1 MTERYDLYVNP
12 SPSAKNSPE
21 DGFPMTT
28 SEDYIFGTYK
38 QPPFSIAPG
47 TNPNQTV
54 TTIDPNAS
62 DLEVNRSIINAAALE
77 ERKKPHIEILEIH
90 DALPCTYDIV
100 EFIDDTEAAYATDLL
115 CTAWLELY
123 NSQVET
129 GDYPVIKEDRTQHNK
144 QRPPRIV
151 PRRHAGE
158 LPNGTRSETVEI
170 YLTPERYIEYR
181 QAGLIPDTSGG
192 QNGIPRV
199 YWFEHDGDGY
209 KAGTNAD
216 TIYRTN
222 NMKPLSAANIRGT
235 YNSVTLALTKIPTLL
250 SAPEQDAKD
259 RRDATVADAEQ
270 KRQLGH
276 RLSYSRY
283 PSW

>member
-28 SEDYIFGTYK
+28 SEDYLFDTYE
-38 QPPFSIAPG
+38 QSPFSITPDA
-47 TNPNQTV
+47 NPNKTA
-54 TTIDPNAS
+54 TTIDPSAS
-62 DLEVNRSIINAAALE
+62 DLEANRSIINAAALE
-77 ERKKPHIEILEIH
+77 ERKKPHIEIAEMH
-90 DALPCTYDIV
+90 DTLPCTYDMAA
-100 EFIDDTEAAYATDLL
+100 FIEDTEAAYATDLL

-129 GDYPVIKEDRTQHNK
+129 GDYPLIKEDRTQYNK

-151 PRRHAGE
+151 PRQHAGE

-170 YLTPERYIEYR
+170 YLTPERYYEYR
-181 QAGLIPDTSGG
+181 QAGLIPDTPGG
-192 QNGIPRV
+192 QNGTPRI

-209 KAGTNAD
+209 KAGTNAEI
-216 TIYRTN
+216 IYRTN
-222 NMKPLSAANIRGT
+222 NMQPLSAANIRGT
-235 YNSVTLALTKIPTLL
+235 YNSVTLALKKVTTLL

-259 RRDATVADAEQ
+259 RRDAAVADTER
-270 KRQLGH
+270 KRQLG
-276 RLSYSRY
+276 RLS
-283 PSW
+283 W